1 MITETDSQCRS
12 RSLDLVFI
20 IDSSRSVRRGEF
32 EKVKIFLANIVDTL
46 EVGSDSTRVA
56 VVNYAST
63 VKTEFLLKDY
73 FSKLDLKK
81 AISRIEPL
89 ATGTMTG
96 LAIKTAANE
105 AFTEQSGAR
114 PRSRNISKVAI
125 IVTDGRP
132 QDQVEEVS
140 AAARGK
146 GIEIYAVGV
155 DRADMRSLQLM
166 ASTPLED
173 HIFYVETY
181 GVIEKLTSKFR
192 ETLCGRTKPA
202 CKTFFHH

>member
-46 EVGSDSTRVA
+46 EVGADSTRVA

-89 ATGTMTG
+89 ATGTMTPSKLQRMKLSPSSLEPG
-96 LAIKTAANE
+96 LVLGI
-105 AFTEQSGAR
+105 S
-114 PRSRNISKVAI
+114 PRWPSS
-125 IVTDGRP
+125 
-132 QDQVEEVS
+132 
-140 AAARGK
+140 
-146 GIEIYAVGV
+146 
-155 DRADMRSLQLM
+155 
-166 ASTPLED
+166 
-173 HIFYVETY
+173 
-181 GVIEKLTSKFR
+181 
-192 ETLCGRTKPA
+192 
-202 CKTFFHH
+202 